1 MTENFGGIE
10 LGSIFG
16 GYEIVN
22 APADKLPQ
30 DLTSAIGNIN
40 SELLGATYQPI
51 WYVGHQLV
59 NGTNHFLICKEIRS
73 TKNKNTCI
81 VGLVLNIPAGKV
93 GGENATIVEIIEE
106 AKLAPEIQTAFDIAE
121 KQLIGISYKPI
132 AYIGSQVV
140 RGINH
145 FIICQARG
153 LYPNAHPQAVI
164 MGVNIFENNISVIG
178 ILPLNSTIKDTQTL
192 FGYAFNW

>member
-1 MTENFGGIE
+1 MTKNFGGIE
-10 LGSIFG
+10 LGGIFG

-40 SELLGATYQPI
+40 SEILGATYQPI

-73 TKNKNTCI
+73 TKEKNTCI
-81 VGLVLNIPAGKV
+81 VGLVLNIPAGKI
-93 GGENATIVEIIEE
+93 GGEDATIVEIIEE
-106 AKLAPEIQTAFDIAE
+106 AKLAPEIQTAFDTAE
-121 KQLIGISYKPI
+121 KQLIGVSYKPI

-140 RGINH
+140 RGTNH
-145 FIICQARG
+145 FIICQAKG
-153 LYPNAHPQAVI
+153 LYPNARPQAVI
-164 MGVNIFENNISVIG
+164 MGINIFENNISVIG
-178 ILPLNSTIKDTQTL
+178 ILPLNSIIKDTQTL